1 MEALKLH
8 AQNYRE
14 ANELIRKYFRE
25 CLPTINDNNLYM
37 LRKLCMYI
45 SMVYVIMI
53 VIGKVVLDDFS
64 FTIPDALVIPLIMVY
79 FNINLYTMK
88 HRGEISTGKTAAI
101 CCTFY
106 FILGVILAIID
117 VYKAP
122 AGQAIWLP
130 IAVMALPM
138 IFIDRIYKY
147 AFEEAVV
154 LSILL
159 VLSFI
164 HKPYDAFLRDVYI
177 SLSVYVI
184 SIFSAR
190 IILEMRARET
200 LAVAEVTRLSAL
212 DKLTHV
218 YNKNALTDRID
229 NYLERKSDG
238 EYCAMCII
246 DLDDFKLVNDNLGHN
261 AGDLLLEKMGQLLIE
276 NFRAYDI
283 VGRYGGDEFVVVMPR
298 MEDVGILESRCKA
311 LQMFISDLDVG
322 GGHSITASV
331 GAVICSGNVKREEI
345 FAMADDALYK
355 SKIQGK
361 NCCTTWVYNE
371 SPIFT
376 DTLLLMSETRDE
388 GVQRLFEGEGGR
400 FHILHAT
407 DDDKAIRDVS
417 QYHQQIK
424 IILVGIDMETGS
436 GVFLL
441 KYLKKR
447 EGFANIPVLAIAK
460 THKALTYAKDMGA
473 DEVIAMEAPD
483 VEYKKAISRMV
494 ERYKQ
499 SFLMDLGADV

>member
-8 AQNYRE
+8 VLNYKE

-45 SMVYVIMI
+45 SMVYFIMI
-53 VIGKVVLDDFS
+53 IISKLVLSDYKF
-64 FTIPDALVIPLIMVY
+64 FLPDLLVIPLIMVY

-88 HRGEISTGKTAAI
+88 HRGQISTGKTAAI

-147 AFEEAVV
+147 AFEEMVV

-159 VLSFI
+159 ILSYI
-164 HKPYDAFLRDVYI
+164 HKSHEVFLRDVYI
-177 SLSVYVI
+177 ALAAYVI

-200 LAVAEVTRLSAL
+200 LAMAEVTRLSAL

-218 YNKNALTDRID
+218 LNKNALIDRIQ
-229 NYLERKSDG
+229 NYFDRKSP
-238 EYCAMCII
+238 EEFCSICII

-261 AGDLLLEKMGQLLIE
+261 AGDLLLEKVGQLLIE

-283 VGRYGGDEFVVVMPR
+283 IGRYGGDEFIVVMPR
-298 MEDVGILESRCKA
+298 MADVSILVSRCKA
-311 LQMFISDLDVG
+311 LQMFINDLDVG
-322 GGHSITASV
+322 GGHSITASI
-331 GAVICSGNVKREEI
+331 GAVICSGVVKYETI

-361 NCCTTWVYNE
+361 NCCTTWVYNNE
-371 SPIFT
+371 II
-376 DTLLLMSETRDE
+376 DKDILLLMSEERDE
-388 GVQRLFEGEGGR
+388 GVDRLFEGEGAH
-400 FHILHAT
+400 FHILHT
-407 DDDKAIRDVS
+407 TNDDQAICRLS
-417 QYHQQIK
+417 QYQEQVK
-424 IILVGIDMETGS
+424 IILTGIDIEKGTGL
-436 GVFLL
+436 FLL
-441 KYLKKR
+441 KYIKKR
-447 EGFANIPVLAIAK
+447 EGFSNIPVLAIVNNQ
-460 THKALTYAKDMGA
+460 KDAAFARELKA
-473 DEVIAMEAPD
+473 DEVISIDSSDQEF
-483 VEYKKAISRMV
+483 KKAISKLV
-494 ERYKQ
+494 DKYKQ
-499 SFLMDLGADV
+499 AFLKKLS